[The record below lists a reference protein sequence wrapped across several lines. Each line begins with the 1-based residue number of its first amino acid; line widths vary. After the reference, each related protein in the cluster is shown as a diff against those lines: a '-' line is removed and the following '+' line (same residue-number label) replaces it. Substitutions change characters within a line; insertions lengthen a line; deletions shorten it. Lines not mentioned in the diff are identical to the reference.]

1 MAPHKSWHHRGYLPH
16 LDSGATVQF
25 VTFRLADS
33 LPREVYEACV
43 AAARDRIELHGRLE
57 AMIDA
62 GRGACLLRDA
72 GNAGNAAIVRTAL
85 EHFDGER
92 YRLIA
97 WVIMPNHVHA
107 LVEQVEGWRLG
118 DVVRSWKTYAAKAI
132 NARRSG
138 SGIVWA
144 KDYFDRFIRDE
155 AHFLNTVR
163 YIEENPVKAGLAVQP
178 SDWPFSSAAER

>member
-1 MAPHKSWHHRGYLPH
+1 MAEHKAWHHRGYLPH
-16 LDSGATVQF
+16 LDAGATVQF

-33 LPREVYEACV
+33 LPRDVFEACV
-43 AAARDRIELHGRLE
+43 AAARDRIELHQQLE

-72 GNAGNAAIVRTAL
+72 GAATIVRAAL

-97 WVIMPNHVHA
+97 WAIMPNHVHA

-118 DVVRSWKTYAAKAI
+118 DLVRSWKTYTAKSI
-132 NARRSG
+132 NERRG
-138 SGIVWA
+138 GAGTVWA

-155 AHFLNTVR
+155 VHFLNTVR
-163 YIEENPVKAGLAVQP
+163 YIEENPVKAGLAVRP

>member
-1 MAPHKSWHHRGYLPH
+1 MAEHRAWRHRGYLPH
-16 LDSGATVQF
+16 LDAGATVQF

-33 LPREVYEACV
+33 LPRDVYEACV
-43 AAARDRIELHGRLE
+43 DAARDRIELHQRLE

-72 GNAGNAAIVRTAL
+72 SNAAIVRTAL

-118 DVVRSWKTYAAKAI
+118 DVVRAWKTYTAKAV
-132 NARRSG
+132 NVQRGGAG
-138 SGIVWA
+138 SVWA

-155 AHFLNTVR
+155 AHFQNTVR
-163 YIEENPVKAGLAVQP
+163 YIEENPVKARLVAQP
-178 SDWPFSSAAER
+178 HDWPFSSAAGR